1 MKYGLMLIL
10 SLFLSVSCADRDN
23 AGDTGRNDT
32 MDSGSAGGTGSSGTS
47 TPGGT
52 NP

>member
-23 AGDTGRNDT
+23 TSGTDSNERMESGNAGSTGT
-32 MDSGSAGGTGSSGTS
+32 SGTS